1 MRSYF
6 HFFHFSKQAKNFKY
20 QTTNPEM
27 MCMKNS
33 ELNREFDKLL
43 EGRMKRLDR
52 MNLKEELDVMESVSG
67 MMDRDGDE
75 VFGE

>member
-1 MRSYF
+1 
-6 HFFHFSKQAKNFKY
+6 
-20 QTTNPEM
+20 
-27 MCMKNS
+27 MCMENDVFD
-33 ELNREFDKLL
+33 RGFDKLL

>member
-1 MRSYF
+1 MENDVF
-6 HFFHFSKQAKNFKY
+6 D
-20 QTTNPEM
+20 
-27 MCMKNS
+27 
-33 ELNREFDKLL
+33 REFEKLL

>member
-1 MRSYF
+1 MENDVF
-6 HFFHFSKQAKNFKY
+6 D
-20 QTTNPEM
+20 
-27 MCMKNS
+27 
-33 ELNREFDKLL
+33 REFDKLL